1 MINLKLAE
9 YNKDGKFQ
17 GFLELCKIQ
26 LLVNYNFEI
35 EIDEEGFLFG
45 KDCIIKISYGFDC
58 LSDIKTFYK
67 DKKDPLKRCNGIFD
81 GLTYGEGR
89 FILIEDYEDTR
100 MVHYNNEEITLYNI
114 GSGYVSFSHGKYY
127 KN

>member
-9 YNKDGKFQ
+9 YNRDGKFQ
-17 GFLELCKIQ
+17 GFLELEKPRQIDGENIIGLFCSRESFGFVLANDAIVVANQEKKIAE
-26 LLVNYNFEI
+26 VFI
-35 EIDEEGFLFG
+35 
-45 KDCIIKISYGFDC
+45 
-58 LSDIKTFYK
+58 K
-67 DKKDPLKRCNGIFD
+67 DKKDPLKRCNGIFN

-89 FILIEDYEDTR
+89 FTLIEDYEDTR
-100 MVHYNNEEITLYNI
+100 TVHYNNEEITLYNI